1 MIIRRRSKPLRAQAA
16 TAFALTSLLAPPFLS
31 ASATAAPPVA
41 VDHLSVTGGVSDQLL
56 GYTVGDGVGPQPVAG
71 APYPTGFGT
80 LSKSSA
86 DHRFL
91 SVITVT
97 PVAAIRP
104 YAIGGDGALTPVPG
118 SPVPVPE
125 APLGMNLSPDG
136 KHLVLTTGPST
147 DGGAHLRA
155 YSMGPDGA
163 PSPGGEAVGI
173 GPAGTLS
180 GGGSDA
186 APTATTSTHPMP

>member
-41 VDHLSVTGGVSDQLL
+41 VDHLYVTGGVSDQLL

-125 APLGMNLSPDG
+125 APLGMNLSPDA
-136 KHLVLTTGPST
+136 
-147 DGGAHLRA
+147 GGQF
-155 YSMGPDGA
+155 P
-163 PSPGGEAVGI
+163 VGR
-173 GPAGTLS
+173 P
-180 GGGSDA
+180 
-186 APTATTSTHPMP
+186 